1 MKIELKDI
9 INEESI
15 CLKELLNL
23 LEKQHEY
30 ILKDEVFKLESIVEH
45 IENCNK
51 TIAKAEVKRRAVTKG
66 RAMSEIIK
74 ELNDEELEDS
84 YRDIKGFVESLVL
97 QKDFNESL
105 LKQKIGYTTKMLNI
119 INPKRQNTTYNS
131 LGRVGK

>member
-15 CLKELLNL
+15 CLKDLLNL

-30 ILKDEVFKLESIVEH
+30 ILKDEVFKLEAIVEH

>member
-45 IENCNK
+45 IKNCNK